1 MSSFSTQNRSK
12 ERSSWQSG
20 LFKTWLRRDQ
30 QRRRRQANLWN
41 YVLLLKLRP
50 TLTSLFNR
58 MEIVEMSFI
67 RVQPK
72 HNKGLSFN
80 QQNRLLL
87 QQSYYEIKC
96 VTIETIFFLFVCIS
110 VSMSSFK
117 FLERHNKVTK
127 REQYIFGSHL
137 DQHFK
142 YQIVDRNLYLT
153 LIYFTLL
160 PAP

>member
-1 MSSFSTQNRSK
+1 
-12 ERSSWQSG
+12 
-20 LFKTWLRRDQ
+20 
-30 QRRRRQANLWN
+30 
-41 YVLLLKLRP
+41 
-50 TLTSLFNR
+50 
-58 MEIVEMSFI
+58 MEIVAFVEIFFI

-87 QQSYYEIKC
+87 EQSYYEIKC

-142 YQIVDRNLYLT
+142 YQIVVHSNGSIMKCHTAVNLFDLN
-153 LIYFTLL
+153 LIGHLSFQHFINRPRLRRAIDGVMHRQSSF
-160 PAP
+160 PVWEE